1 MPFIIAILGI
11 LGAVYFF
18 VIRARNTAHMAGEL
32 VDVANDIRLA
42 ARRFGFR
49 RRLNE
54 HPVDSIDDANIA
66 ISALATAFLELD
78 DLPTQDQRDRLNG
91 QLRDVL
97 ALDAGAVEEMTV
109 LGRWLVG
116 ECGGADP
123 AVARLSRKLFKLQ
136 GADAL
141 QPTLSIINGTL
152 QGQDTGLSTRQKEA
166 LDDIKRAFR
175 LS

>member
-18 VIRARNTAHMAGEL
+18 VIRARNATRMAGEL

-49 RRLNE
+49 RKLNQ
-54 HPVDSIDDANIA
+54 HPVESIDNPNIA

-78 DLPTQDQRDRLNG
+78 DLPTREQRDRLNT

-97 ALDAGAVEEMTV
+97 EIDAGSVEEITV
-109 LGRWLVG
+109 LGRWLVS
-116 ECGGADP
+116 ECGGADQ
-123 AVARLSRKLFKLQ
+123 AVARLSRKLFKMQ

-141 QPTLSIINGTL
+141 QPTLTIINGML
-152 QGQDTGLSTRQKEA
+152 QGNGAGLSTRQKEA